1 MISDYIGGWKM
12 IVGSVAGE
20 GNRGGVGACPQETVR
35 FSRIQVCPKDTPER
49 SENEPAINIKG
60 GR

>member
-1 MISDYIGGWKM
+1 M